1 MARNQEKAQAMLNRL
16 VQAKKDAARPEKEVR
31 PYLASEVED
40 LGAAERWRG
49 QVIREIA
56 KGVTEIQNGSLGE
69 HKIRDLNDNINK
81 LLREKKHWE
90 RQIKLLGGPDYLAG
104 GQKITDSDGRTAMG
118 QNGYYYFGVAKE
130 LPGVRE
136 LFERQT
142 AETVRRTRY
151 ELYKLVDGDYYGYR
165 DDDDGLLVKLEQ
177 TQEKKARG
185 LAEKEWRDQQREL
198 KRMRLSHNKQAP
210 QEDEDFEVQREGE
223 VQKAF
228 VDLPS
233 DDEIQ
238 RALLHKKKQEL
249 LAKYSDVTKAE
260 LLFDKYGDASTARG
274 Q

>member
-1 MARNQEKAQAMLNRL
+1 MLNRL
-16 VQAKKDAARPEKEVR
+16 IQAKKDAARPEKEVR

-40 LGAAERWRG
+40 LGAAERWRW

-90 RQIKLLGGPDYLAG
+90 RQIKLLGGPDYLAQA
-104 GQKITDSDGRTAMG
+104 QKITDADGRTAMG

-165 DDDDGLLVKLEQ
+165 DDDDGLLEKLEQ
-177 TQEKKARG
+177 AQEKKARA
-185 LAEKEWRDQQREL
+185 LAEKDWLEHQREL
-198 KRMRLSHNKQAP
+198 KRMRLTAGGQHNTA
-210 QEDEDFEVQREGE
+210 EDDDEIEVHHEGE
-223 VQKAF
+223 VTKAF

-238 RALLHKKKQEL
+238 RALLEKKKKEL
-249 LAKYSDVTKAE
+249 LAKYSEVTKAE
-260 LLFDKYGDASTARG
+260 MLLEKYGDASTARG